1 MTVYKADFASGIVKA
16 SASFVRIGLFSTVKQ
31 EPVRDKNRAEK
42 GPARRK
48 ILRKK
53 GKERKEGKEE
63 ITFYIQVTNELVRY
77 YSFLAWY

>member
-1 MTVYKADFASGIVKA
+1 MKD
-16 SASFVRIGLFSTVKQ
+16 SASFVALFSTVKQ
-31 EPVRDKNRAEK
+31 ESVRDKMRSQNRAEK

-48 ILRKK
+48 ILRKR
-53 GKERKEGKEE
+53 KERNRKEGKEE